1 MAQRKR
7 SKKVSPGVRG
17 KPMKSGA
24 RSPTAHRTLEQGRAQ
39 GEPGG
44 GTATPAKKKYRS
56 DLGKLPPA
64 PKGQDNSHK
73 KAASKGGK
81 TTKANVKPGSRS
93 KNRGHGMTRGKK
105 ANMNKGKKK

>member
-7 SKKVSPGVRG
+7 SKKVSPGARG
-17 KPMKSGA
+17 KPMKSGV

-44 GTATPAKKKYRS
+44 GTATPAKKKYRR
-56 DLGKLPPA
+56 DLGKLPKAGPG
-64 PKGQDNSHK
+64 KDNAHK

-81 TTKANVKPGSRS
+81 TTKANTRPQSRS

-105 ANMNKGKKK
+105 PNSNK